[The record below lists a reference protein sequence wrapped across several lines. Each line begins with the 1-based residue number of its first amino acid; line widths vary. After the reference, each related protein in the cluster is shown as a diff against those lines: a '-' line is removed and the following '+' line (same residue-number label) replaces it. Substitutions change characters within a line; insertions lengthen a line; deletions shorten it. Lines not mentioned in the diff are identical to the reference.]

1 MGGRYGIPRTVTCFL
16 GEEEVVMGTILFLI
30 MILLGRKA
38 QPNDYQWLAL
48 LVSLDSIA
56 IAQWLSW
63 CCRRGSKASGEES

>member
-1 MGGRYGIPRTVTCFL
+1 
-16 GEEEVVMGTILFLI
+16 MGTILFLI